1 VQHGLCVEVDKYDL
15 QKLNQTLVPKF
26 NCTSKL
32 CIAVHDAVR
41 GKLSGSPLDPTTY
54 QPANIT
60 GSKPF
65 DPLICNVVATP
76 KYQSHRKGRGLHT
89 RSCFESIAATGI

>member
-65 DPLICNVVATP
+65 DPFDL
-76 KYQSHRKGRGLHT
+76 
-89 RSCFESIAATGI
+89 